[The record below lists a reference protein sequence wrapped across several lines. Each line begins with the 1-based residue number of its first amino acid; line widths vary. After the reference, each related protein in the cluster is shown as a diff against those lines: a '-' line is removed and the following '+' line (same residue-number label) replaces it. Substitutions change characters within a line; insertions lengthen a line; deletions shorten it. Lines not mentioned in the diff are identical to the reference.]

1 MAITS
6 NMTPEAKQY
15 LLSVL
20 FRGVEPTRQMW
31 VGLARRPL
39 DEITSRSLAALE
51 PSSGY
56 SRQTVFPLDWN
67 LEGETVVTK
76 ETMFENMGRD
86 IWPAVEISFL
96 STSRDGNGVLLAWAP
111 LEPPRVVLPGDR
123 LIVAMRVGW

>member
-1 MAITS
+1 MATS

-39 DEITSRSLAALE
+39 DEITARSLTALE
-51 PSSGY
+51 PASGY
-56 SRQTVFPLDWN
+56 SRQTIFPLDWN

-76 ETMFENMGRD
+76 ETMFENTGRD
-86 IWPAVEISFL
+86 MWPEVEISFL
-96 STSRDGNGVLLAWAP
+96 ATSKDGEGVLLAWAA
-111 LEPPRVVLPGDR
+111 LGPPRVVLPGDR
-123 LIVAMRVGW
+123 LAVAMRVGF